1 MTEMRDDTTTDDG
14 RQMTTMTATTMAQQS
29 NIAREREKK
38 VGNGDRRRA
47 MGDNSDGH
55 TEGQ

>member
-1 MTEMRDDTTTDDG
+1 
-14 RQMTTMTATTMAQQS
+14 MTTMTATTMAQQS

-38 VGNGDRRRA
+38 VGDGDRRRA